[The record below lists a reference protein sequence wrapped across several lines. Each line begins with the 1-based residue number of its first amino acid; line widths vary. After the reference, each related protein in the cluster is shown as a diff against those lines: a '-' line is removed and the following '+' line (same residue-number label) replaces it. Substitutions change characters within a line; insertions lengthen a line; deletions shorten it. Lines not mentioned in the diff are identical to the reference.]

1 MTRATSRPRSRWG
14 LVGPPL
20 GTAAVSRALRSF
32 ETAPRRAA
40 VLFDAAWTNERG
52 MTGALLKYTKRIVAR
67 PSDYEM
73 PGWVSVDAA
82 IGFLKGLAGD
92 KPGLRGFLLSACAAF
107 LSACLPLTVFRM
119 KRGRSSCLCSMP
131 VGGLRNVP
139 ADRGLCLDENLPD
152 VRSQCLLARS
162 IPPKKNYSPAQS
174 PFDFRQIIFIFAKEL
189 GFPGFARDP

>member
-1 MTRATSRPRSRWG
+1 M
-14 LVGPPL
+14 GPPL

-82 IGFLKGLAGD
+82 IGFLKGQAGD
-92 KPGLRGFLLSACAAF
+92 QPGLRGFLVSAGV
-107 LSACLPLTVFRM
+107 VF
-119 KRGRSSCLCSMP
+119 
-131 VGGLRNVP
+131 
-139 ADRGLCLDENLPD
+139 
-152 VRSQCLLARS
+152 
-162 IPPKKNYSPAQS
+162 
-174 PFDFRQIIFIFAKEL
+174 
-189 GFPGFARDP
+189 